1 MVGEVFVQCHTGP
14 IDATDMASKHPITQ
28 LIINLPVCTHSMALS
43 LAQAVVVS
51 HGVEAAAEFLVVGEG
66 SVVGNIKK

>member
-1 MVGEVFVQCHTGP
+1 
-14 IDATDMASKHPITQ
+14 
-28 LIINLPVCTHSMALS
+28 MALS